1 MTHEDHRW
9 IAELVDRLS
18 LHFPQWSRD
27 ELTEVVHDCN
37 REFVG
42 SRIRDFV
49 PILVERR
56 ARERLKESPPTP
68 PATIPGQRREVAVAV
83 ETTVT
88 QAATS

>member
-1 MTHEDHRW
+1 VTDEDQRW

-18 LHFPQWSRD
+18 VHFPQWSRD

-56 ARERLKESPPTP
+56 ARERLKE
-68 PATIPGQRREVAVAV
+68 PAAAAPSTTIPRQRHEVTA
-83 ETTVT
+83 ETPVP
-88 QAATS
+88 QAASS